1 MIDYDSLFAM
11 RVAFQ
16 DVHND
21 ESEIIKELKTELRIS
36 GMPEEEISDYLVG
49 FYSSYGINI
58 DKELIESIDNQ
69 NNQSEDEEEESGDD
83 LPSLENDNDTSGNII
98 INSSLFTFIN
108 PNLSS
113 LPPLPNIFSNLPPGV
128 TTNLTDNTSSSNST
142 PSVNTF
148 TPSNSIFRSRLY
160 GIPENNTINNPP
172 TQNISNFLSQATNL
186 INVLNSISNN
196 IAPQNMEDVAVTLDK
211 KDLEKI
217 ETKVLSE
224 KLETTCSVCMCDMDK
239 DEEVSILPC
248 KHVFHTD
255 CINEWLVKYNYK
267 CPICRKECG
276 KSNYE
281 I

>member
-69 NNQSEDEEEESGDD
+69 NNQSEDEEESDDD
-83 LPSLENDNDTSGNII
+83 LPPLENDNDSSGNII

-211 KDLEKI
+211 NDLEKI

>member
-69 NNQSEDEEEESGDD
+69 NNQSEDEEESDDD
-83 LPSLENDNDTSGNII
+83 LPPLENDNDSSGNII

-142 PSVNTF
+142 ISVNTF

-211 KDLEKI
+211 NDLEKI

>member
-255 CINEWLVKYNYK
+255 RINEWLVKYNYK